1 MGYAGK
7 VKEKLY
13 AQELRKKGYSY
24 KEILTQISVSKDTI
38 SRWCKNIELTSE
50 QKKRLQNNKLFGQ
63 RKGSQV
69 AAENKRKKR
78 LGDIIHFHQKALV
91 DIGVLNEREEFLIG
105 IALYVAEGDK
115 TDRRVGFANSD
126 VKLIIFMMN
135 WFRKYCNVSE
145 KKFRGAIWLHE
156 NKDQIKAKEH
166 WSKLTGI
173 PGEQFYKTYIAE
185 NKKDSKKIRKKVHMF
200 GIFAIRF
207 SDAAIHRRIMGWIS
221 ALFDAKMGGIPR

>member
-7 VKEKLY
+7 LKEKLY

-63 RKGSQV
+63 RKGSLV

-78 LGDIIHFHQKALV
+78 LCDIIHFHQKALV

-105 IALYVAEGDK
+105 IAL
-115 TDRRVGFANSD
+115 
-126 VKLIIFMMN
+126 
-135 WFRKYCNVSE
+135 
-145 KKFRGAIWLHE
+145 
-156 NKDQIKAKEH
+156 
-166 WSKLTGI
+166 
-173 PGEQFYKTYIAE
+173 
-185 NKKDSKKIRKKVHMF
+185 
-200 GIFAIRF
+200 
-207 SDAAIHRRIMGWIS
+207 
-221 ALFDAKMGGIPR
+221 